1 MDKIIATQY
10 SNIAKNNSNTQ
21 VNNHDIEFT
30 IPNSKDITLNL
41 SNDTISFKD
50 TQNMTLDELQSFY
63 GSKETQQNIRNLYM
77 ATHFSSDS
85 SLSLSIFNQVNN
97 MSEEQ
102 SINYLASLFT
112 HKNIS
117 LDTQTDS
124 FQKGALLRKS
134 IIEMIDDPDIK
145 AQQEKLEKEFAASMM
160 KFDIMS
166 HFNSML
172 DFGRNEKDKN
182 KNSEYS
188 FLYNNFY
195 EQYDTLFSDYK
206 NNKSLNDIMINQYR
220 KVNL

>member
-1 MDKIIATQY
+1 
-10 SNIAKNNSNTQ
+10 
-21 VNNHDIEFT
+21 
-30 IPNSKDITLNL
+30 
-41 SNDTISFKD
+41 
-50 TQNMTLDELQSFY
+50 
-63 GSKETQQNIRNLYM
+63 
-77 ATHFSSDS
+77 
-85 SLSLSIFNQVNN
+85 
-97 MSEEQ
+97 
-102 SINYLASLFT
+102 
-112 HKNIS
+112 
-117 LDTQTDS
+117 
-124 FQKGALLRKS
+124 LLRKS

>member
-1 MDKIIATQY
+1 MDKVITTQY
-10 SNIAKNNSNTQ
+10 NNITKNNSDTQ

-30 IPNSKDITLNL
+30 IPNSKDTTLNL
-41 SNDTISFKD
+41 SSDTISFKD
-50 TQNMTLDELQSFY
+50 TQNMTLEELQSFY

-77 ATHFSSDS
+77 ATHFSSDLN
-85 SLSLSIFNQVNN
+85 LSLSIFNQVNN

-102 SINYLASLFT
+102 SVNYLANLFT

-124 FQKGALLRKS
+124 LQKGALLRQS

-145 AQQEKLEKEFAASMM
+145 AQQEKLEKEFTTSMM
-160 KFDIMS
+160 QFDIMS

-172 DFGRNEKDKN
+172 DFGKEEKDKN

-195 EQYDTLFSDYK
+195 SQYETLFNDYE
-206 NNKSLNDIMINQYR
+206 NNKELNDMLINQYR
-220 KVNL
+220 K